1 LVKLNGKYL
10 IVTDIEKTYV
20 QGHRIPIDDQLVDIL
35 AVLVQRS
42 KDLSN
47 KENNPEEFIFIRYRG
62 SRKGMPFNQGN
73 IQLELNKLAIQKNI
87 VDENGNVFH
96 FKTHQSRH
104 TYAIKMLN
112 GGADILTVQ
121 ELLAHA
127 SPEMTLRYA
136 KLLDDTK
143 RRAFEAV
150 INQGVF
156 SFDLNGEV
164 QEIKAG
170 EDFPSDILQAL
181 WQDHKLNAMDNPYG
195 TCHARLKGD
204 ALTWKRRLA

>member
-87 VDENGNVFH
+87 VVKMEMYFILKLTSPDIRML
-96 FKTHQSRH
+96 SR
-104 TYAIKMLN
+104 
-112 GGADILTVQ
+112 
-121 ELLAHA
+121 
-127 SPEMTLRYA
+127 
-136 KLLDDTK
+136 
-143 RRAFEAV
+143 
-150 INQGVF
+150 
-156 SFDLNGEV
+156 
-164 QEIKAG
+164 
-170 EDFPSDILQAL
+170 
-181 WQDHKLNAMDNPYG
+181 
-195 TCHARLKGD
+195 C
-204 ALTWKRRLA
+204 